1 MDALLFAAGLGT
13 RLRPLTN
20 NIPKALVPVAGVPML
35 ERVATRV
42 IAAGADRIVINTHH
56 FADRI
61 EEFVAARN
69 DFGVTVVFSPEPDGP
84 FETGGGLLHAAP
96 LLRAD
101 SHCIIHNTDIITD
114 FDLRDMCAVHERT
127 EALATLAVNRRS
139 GSARYVL
146 FDDDGLCGLGN
157 DDTGYVRTAREPRG
171 EPRKFG
177 FCGVQVIAP
186 GFADLISERG
196 KFGIFELYMRLAAEG
211 RRILPYDIGSALWL
225 DIGSAE
231 KLAAAER
238 ALAPQ

>member
-20 NIPKALVPVAGVPML
+20 NSPQALVPVAGVPML

-42 IAAGADRIVINTHH
+42 VAAGADRIVINTHH
-56 FADRI
+56 FAERI

-69 DFGVTVVFSPEPDGP
+69 DFGVTVVLSPEPDGP
-84 FETGGGLLHAAP
+84 FETGGGLLHAAH
-96 LLRAD
+96 LLRAGEP
-101 SHCIIHNTDIITD
+101 CIIHNTDIITN
-114 FDLRDMCAVHERT
+114 FELRDLVAEHERSG
-127 EALATLAVNRRS
+127 ALATLAVNRRA

-157 DDTGYVRTAREPRG
+157 DDTGYVRMAREPRG
-171 EPRKFG
+171 EPQKFG
-177 FCGVQVIAP
+177 FCGVQAIVP
-186 GFADLISERG
+186 RFAELITERG
-196 KFGIFELYMRLAAEG
+196 KFGIFEPYMRLAAEG

-231 KLAAAER
+231 KLATAEA
-238 ALAPQ
+238 ALAPG